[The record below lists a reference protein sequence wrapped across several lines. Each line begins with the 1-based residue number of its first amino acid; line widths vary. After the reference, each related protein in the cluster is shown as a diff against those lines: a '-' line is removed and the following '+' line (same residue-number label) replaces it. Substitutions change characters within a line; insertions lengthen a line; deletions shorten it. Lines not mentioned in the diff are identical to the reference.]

1 MILSQDNNNQD
12 EKNYILR
19 TQVER
24 NENPTYKHD
33 MDVKME
39 NKDTQR
45 YTRSYNYEYDETD
58 TKTKI
63 YFREQE

>member
-1 MILSQDNNNQD
+1 LILSQDNNNQD

-19 TQVER
+19 THVER
-24 NENPTYKHD
+24 NENPTYEHD

-45 YTRSYNYEYDETD
+45 YARSYNYKYDETD